1 MTMSGNDFRLY
12 AGVDFSSEF
21 LAHYGVGHLDGG
33 NSGRYKWGSGKN
45 PKQREGSGKRVFVS
59 GSSKTQDKESGY
71 YRRKLPKD
79 VRAELDAKMKN
90 GDTILVGDAP
100 GIDRQV
106 QDYLKKK
113 HYKNV
118 EVFSPG
124 YKDARYIADKKHWYN
139 YNVDVPW
146 AEEGSPEWLA
156 GKDKVM
162 AEVADEG
169 IAVILDNGAAAT
181 RKNVGRLF
189 LEGKDVSV
197 YELSGVKED
206 MDRWVD
212 QNGKE
217 IILDT
222 YRKDGKDEYQ
232 FYRSNIALKEL
243 ALDYEKEMNR
253 NRWYANEAL
262 DYTNDSNVDLY
273 VKLQSEIYNRSIN
286 LYEDEPKSERAKAVV
301 EYRDNRIKQEVDPL
315 EKKLIDMHGQE
326 KLRKVHDDADA
337 KASEKEKQLK
347 ASGMSD
353 KEAWEESFKLY
364 QGMVRKFENGQ
375 FWKSYKKAL
384 DEVRAKER
392 EISADFDEK
401 IAKVILQDLGF
412 AVTDEN
418 LELLD
423 KSRLMFIS

>member
-1 MTMSGNDFRLY
+1 MMNINDFRIY
-12 AGVDFSSEF
+12 QGMDFSDF
-21 LAHYGVGHLDGG
+21 LAHYGKGHLDGG

-71 YRRKLPKD
+71 YRRKLPKA

-113 HYKNV
+113 RYKNV

-124 YKDARYIADKKHWYN
+124 YKGPRYNADEKYWLNRK
-139 YNVDVPW
+139 VDVPW

-169 IAVILDNGAAAT
+169 IAVILDDGVTAT
-181 RKNVGRLF
+181 RKNVGRLA

-217 IILDT
+217 LILDT

-243 ALDYEKEMNR
+243 ALDNEKETSKSWQAR
-253 NRWYANEAL
+253 EAL
-262 DYTNDSNVDLY
+262 DYTNDSNADLY
-273 VKLQSEIYNRSIN
+273 NKLQSEIYNRSIN
-286 LYEDEPKSERAKAVV
+286 LYEEEPKSERAKAVV
-301 EYRDNRIKQEVDPL
+301 EYRDNRIKREVDPL
-315 EKKLIDMHGQE
+315 EKKLVDMHALD
-326 KLRKVHDDADA
+326 KLYKAHDEADA
-337 KASEKEKQLK
+337 KASEKEKQLRR
-347 ASGMSD
+347 SGLSED
-353 KEAWEESFKLY
+353 EAWEESFKLY
-364 QGMVRKFENGQ
+364 QSIVRKFENGP
-375 FWKSYKKAL
+375 FWKSYEKAR
-384 DEVRAKER
+384 DEVRSKEQ
-392 EISADFDEK
+392 EIRTDFDEK

-418 LELLD
+418 IELLD
-423 KSRLMFIS
+423 KSRLMFIP

>member
-1 MTMSGNDFRLY
+1 MMTMSGNDFRMY
-12 AGVDFSSEF
+12 VGVDFSSEF
-21 LAHYGVGHLDGG
+21 LAHYGVGHIDGG

-45 PKQREGSGKRVFVS
+45 PRQRSGKRVFVS
-59 GSSKTQDKESGY
+59 GSSKTQDKDSGY
-71 YRRKLPKD
+71 YRRKLPKA

-113 HYKNV
+113 RYKNV

-124 YKDARYIADKKHWYN
+124 YKDARYLADKKHWHN

-156 GKDKVM
+156 RKDKVM
-162 AEVADEG
+162 SELADEG
-169 IAVILDNGAAAT
+169 IAIILDNGAAAT

-197 YELSGVKED
+197 YELSGVKEK
-206 MDRWVD
+206 MDKWVD

-217 IILDT
+217 VILDT

-232 FYRSNIALKEL
+232 FYRSNLSLKQL
-243 ALDYEKEMNR
+243 ALDAEKRDHYSM
-253 NRWYANEAL
+253 EAK
-262 DYTNDSNVDLY
+262 DITMYTIDDSNPDLY
-273 VKLQSEIYNRSIN
+273 NKLYDEIRARSYDPYFN
-286 LYEDEPKSERAKAVV
+286 DAKSERAKEVV
-301 EYRDNRIKQEVDPL
+301 EYRNNRIKQEVDPL

-326 KLRKVHDDADA
+326 KLRKVYDDADT
-337 KASEKEKQLK
+337 KAGEKAKQLRR
-347 ASGMSD
+347 SGMSES
-353 KEAWEESFKLY
+353 EAWEESFKLS
-364 QGMVRKFENGQ
+364 QSMVRKFENGQ

-384 DEVRAKER
+384 DDVHAKER
-392 EISADFDEK
+392 EIRADFDEK

-418 LELLD
+418 IELLK
-423 KSRLMFIS
+423 KSELMFIP

>member
-12 AGVDFSSEF
+12 AGVDFSDEF
-21 LAHYGVGHLDGG
+21 LAHYGVGHLQGG
-33 NSGRYKWGSGKN
+33 NSGRCKWGSGKN

-71 YRRKLPKD
+71 YRRKLPKA

-113 HYKNV
+113 RYKNV

-124 YKDARYIADKKHWYN
+124 YKGPRYNADEKHWLN
-139 YNVDVPW
+139 RKVDVPW

-181 RKNVGRLF
+181 RKNVGRLA

-197 YELSGVKED
+197 YELSGVKEE

-212 QNGKE
+212 RNGKE
-217 IILDT
+217 LILDT
-222 YRKDGKDEYQ
+222 YRKDGKDEYR

-243 ALDYEKEMNR
+243 ALDNEKETSKSWQAR
-253 NRWYANEAL
+253 EAL

-273 VKLQSEIYNRSIN
+273 NKLQSEIYNRSIN
-286 LYEDEPKSERAKAVV
+286 LYEEEPKSERAKAVV
-301 EYRDNRIKQEVDPL
+301 EYRDNRIKREVDPL
-315 EKKLIDMHGQE
+315 EKKLVDMHALD
-326 KLRKVHDDADA
+326 KLYKVWDEADA
-337 KASEKEKQLK
+337 KASEKEKQLRR
-347 ASGMSD
+347 SGLSED
-353 KEAWEESFKLY
+353 EAWEESFKLY
-364 QGMVRKFENGQ
+364 QSIVRKFENGQ
-375 FWKSYKKAL
+375 FWKSYEKAR
-384 DEVRAKER
+384 DEVRSKEQ
-392 EISADFDEK
+392 EIRTDFDEK

-418 LELLD
+418 IELLD